1 MNMHVPANTA
11 FDLTDHARGYVYDRV
26 KFAPLY
32 GAVLREIE
40 EYHPNE
46 YGLYLANHSRRVAE
60 GVHGL
65 LIHQG
70 YERDI
75 AQKISDS
82 MLAHDVAKTLQDIA
96 IWRRTADKPSTE
108 ITAERLQHAALG
120 PTAIKA
126 VMKKIDFEPA
136 SEDDVKHLQT
146 MFNIAQKHHER
157 PDGKGPAGLTE
168 GQICHALRAIITVD
182 TIDGKLKPEL
192 GNTLSE
198 AFDDMADDRNKGRY
212 FPDVTQDYRTFLE
225 KQGESARLPS
235 TAQDLHY

>member
-1 MNMHVPANTA
+1 MNMHVPTNTA
-11 FDLTDHARGYVYDRV
+11 FDLADHARGYVYDRA

-82 MLAHDVAKTLQDIA
+82 MLAHDVAKTVQDIA
-96 IWRRTADKPSTE
+96 IWRRTADKPSKE
-108 ITAERLQHAALG
+108 ITAERLQHATLG

-126 VMKKIDFEPA
+126 VMKKIGFEPA
-136 SEDDVKHLQT
+136 SEDDMKHLQT
-146 MFNIAQKHHER
+146 MFYIAQKHHER

-168 GQICHALRAIITVD
+168 HQICPALRAIITVD
-182 TIDGKLKPEL
+182 TIDGKLKAEL

-198 AFDDMADDRNKGRY
+198 AFDDMAADRNKGRY
-212 FPDVTQDYRTFLE
+212 FPEMTKEYRAFLE

-235 TAQDLHY
+235 TAQGLHF